1 MVWVG
6 ERAQPA
12 AAVSPTLCGTHASS
26 SLPKKNPPFLP
37 KATKKIHPTN
47 SLADAREEDF
57 FFLMLM
63 PLQDL
68 SPKKE
73 VRERRH
79 NSIFAGV
86 KHGNKAAK
94 GISLF
99 YYSPANA
106 RRLFDTFLTAFHI
119 SVLKNKLLSLTT
131 TKKIML
137 KGSGLVSGA
146 AGAGAS
152 PSQRLRPERSVSP
165 RAIANLCLGAT
176 LQKEQT
182 FFFFFSQPGV

>member
-1 MVWVG
+1 MP
-6 ERAQPA
+6 ER
-12 AAVSPTLCGTHASS
+12 
-26 SLPKKNPPFLP
+26 
-37 KATKKIHPTN
+37 KI
-47 SLADAREEDF
+47 S

-182 FFFFFSQPGV
+182 FFFFPPTRCLKASPTLKAVLYPLSLFFEFGLLGFFIKPEFPAIWLRIFGSG